1 MADSTTITKGALSAT
16 VTHKGAQLTSLK
28 LGELEYLWQ
37 ADEKWWPRSAPVL
50 FPIVGSLRDG
60 FATSAAGEC
69 HMGRHGLARNFEHEV
84 KSVSES
90 SVTFTL
96 SSSDQTRES
105 YPYDFRLEMT
115 YALEGEATL
124 AQTFSVTNTG
134 EVELPFFLGGH
145 PAFNVPV
152 TPNEAFEDYA
162 LRFERPWTAT
172 TPVLSADGLQD
183 YGNMITLV
191 KDSDTLPL
199 THGLFD
205 NDSFMLTDVPGST
218 LTMSGPAGHGVRVDF
233 KGFPYIGVWSALPA
247 ADGSPT
253 PFVALEPWC
262 GCATR
267 TDEDDVF
274 EHKQG
279 LLTAA
284 PGETVEKTFRI
295 TLL

>member
-1 MADSTTITKGALSAT
+1 MASQTITKGGLSAT
-16 VTHKGAQLTSLK
+16 VDHKGAQLTSLK
-28 LGELEYLWQ
+28 LGGLEYLWQ

-50 FPIVGSLRDG
+50 FPIVGSLRGG
-60 FATSAAGEC
+60 FATCGAGEC
-69 HMGRHGLARNFEHEV
+69 HMGRHGIARNFEHEV
-84 KSVSES
+84 VGNSGDA
-90 SVTFTL
+90 VTFRLDSTPE
-96 SSSDQTRES
+96 TRES

-134 EVELPFFLGGH
+134 DVDLPFFCGGH
-145 PAFNVPV
+145 PAFNVPLV
-152 TPNEAFEDYA
+152 EGEAFEDYA

-172 TPVLSADGLQD
+172 SPVLSADGLQD
-183 YGNMITLV
+183 YENMIALV
-191 KDSDTLPL
+191 EDSDSLPL

-218 LTMSGPAGHGVRVDF
+218 VTMGGPSGHGVRVDF
-233 KGFPYIGVWSALPA
+233 EGFSYIGVWSALPA
-247 ADGSPT
+247 ADGAPT

-279 LLTAA
+279 LLMAK
-284 PGETVEKTFRI
+284 PGQTVTKTFRI